1 VARVTIKDIAKK
13 LGVSYTTVSRALT
26 NRDGVNPGTRQ
37 RVVEEAQRMGYQ
49 PNILARGLVMQRTDT
64 IGLLVPDIT
73 NPFSAEVARGVEN
86 AAQEFGLTLILG
98 DTNYSPDLERQYI
111 GRLGSNRVDGLLIMP
126 VSSSAKTEILDTGI
140 PSVILNTK
148 NAASTTSFVTI
159 DHEMGG
165 YLATKHLLELG
176 FKRVAIVG
184 GKITSE
190 AYEDRL
196 VGYKKA
202 LRDFG
207 IHYDAELIFSEPA
220 VSNRNAVGKAVARLR
235 TEKGP
240 DAFFATNDVIALDLL
255 RELKALPDR
264 LGSGIGVI
272 GFDDIPIASFPE
284 IELSTMAQPKYILGR
299 TAVEIL
305 VQKINPSHENHAQH
319 VILPPELVIRK
330 TIRE

>member
-1 VARVTIKDIAKK
+1 MARVTIKDIAKE

-26 NRDGVNPGTRQ
+26 NTTGVNALTRE
-37 RVVEEAQRMGYQ
+37 RIVEEARRMGYQ

-98 DTNYSPDLERQYI
+98 DTNHSATQESQYI
-111 GRLGSNRVDGLLIMP
+111 RRLTSNRVDGLLVIP
-126 VSSSAKTEILDTGI
+126 VSSQAEADIKEAGT
-140 PSVILNTK
+140 PAVILNTK
-148 NAASTTSFVTI
+148 NTDSETSFVTI
-159 DHEMGG
+159 DHELGG

-176 FKRVAIVG
+176 FRRVAIVG

-202 LRDFG
+202 LQDFG
-207 IHYDAELIFSEPA
+207 IPYDAELIFSGPA
-220 VSNRNAVGKAVARLR
+220 FSNSTALQKAVAKLQA
-235 TEKGP
+235 EGGP

-255 RELKALPDR
+255 RELKALPRR

-305 VQKINPSHENHAQH
+305 VQKINPGHENPAQH